1 MTTID
6 PPTPQSAPADTTDL
20 SSAAGPPRTEC
31 ESLVTDPGPAEHADS
46 EQRPATTLAG
56 RDQIV
61 VGLIADP
68 GLASNMVNRV
78 TDELPDALA
87 DAIAGRCWRVETAEG
102 PVGLDSA
109 GLLPMLHQG
118 AALRAQHGW
127 DVVVLVTDLPRRAD
141 TQPLVSD
148 YGSEHGVGLIS
159 LPALGAVRL
168 RRRLRRAVVDLLA
181 DGLLGPRAD
190 PTIVPSRARR
200 LGHPL
205 RPPVSRV
212 ASAQEGID
220 AHLALRGARGTTRL
234 LGGLVRANRPWR
246 LVPSLS
252 PALAAASA
260 GAAFGVFYS
269 NIWELAMSLSPWRL
283 GGLSALAV
291 AAMAIW
297 LIVDNNLWERPNDR
311 ADQGEAALFNAATA
325 VTVGLGVACMAV
337 LLVGLT
343 IIAAVVVIPPQLL
356 AATAGA
362 AAGGP
367 AGYLHLGVLAG
378 AMGIVAGALGSGL
391 TSPEAVRHAAYS
403 TREQQRRA
411 LIDDEEPAA
420 HSKLGAG
427 DDQLVEVDRR
437 TGPTCR

>member
-6 PPTPQSAPADTTDL
+6 RPTPRASPADAVLAPATPDSSPKPDPDL
-20 SSAAGPPRTEC
+20 GEDAG
-31 ESLVTDPGPAEHADS
+31 SH
-46 EQRPATTLAG
+46 QRPVAPG
-56 RDQIV
+56 EDWEGHDEIV

-68 GLASNMVNRV
+68 GLAANLVGHV
-78 TDELPDALA
+78 ADELPGALA
-87 DAIAGRCWRVETAEG
+87 DAVAGHCWRVETAQG
-102 PVGLDSA
+102 PVGLDSE

-118 AALRAQHGW
+118 AALRAKHGW

-148 YGSEHGVGLIS
+148 YGSAQGVGLIS

-181 DGLLGPRAD
+181 HGLLATPAD
-190 PTIVPSRARR
+190 PTTAPGRARR
-200 LGHPL
+200 IGHPL
-205 RPPVSRV
+205 RPPVSRI
-212 ASAQEGID
+212 ASTQEGID
-220 AHLALRGARGTTRL
+220 AHLALHGVRGTARL

-269 NIWELAMSLSPWRL
+269 NIWELAMSLPPWRL
-283 GGLSALAV
+283 GGLSVLAV

-297 LIVDNNLWERPNDR
+297 LIVDNKLWERPNDR
-311 ADQGEAALFNAATA
+311 ADPGEAALFNAATA
-325 VTVGLGVACMAV
+325 VTVGVGVACMAI

-343 IIAAVVVIPPQLL
+343 IIAAVVVIPPHLL
-356 AATAGA
+356 AETAGA

-411 LIDDEEPAA
+411 LIDDDEPDA
-420 HSKLGAG
+420 HSELAAAG
-427 DDQLVEVDRR
+427 DGESVEVDRHA
-437 TGPTCR
+437 GPSCG